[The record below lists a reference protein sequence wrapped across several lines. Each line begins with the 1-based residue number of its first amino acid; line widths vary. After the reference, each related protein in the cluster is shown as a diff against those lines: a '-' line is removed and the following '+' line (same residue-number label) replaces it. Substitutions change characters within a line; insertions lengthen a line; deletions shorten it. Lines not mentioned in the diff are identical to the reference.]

1 MQLTFKAKV
10 YQGQILPSLAMR
22 ELVQAPK
29 DWKRSHV
36 SQAGKASPYLNSNML
51 GAVIQREL
59 KRAGFG
65 RLIDVSEPPDGVE
78 VERRGPLAFVTVN
91 V

>member
-10 YQGQILPSLAMR
+10 FEGNTPDNLKVR
-22 ELVQAPK
+22 DLVQAPK
-29 DWKRSHV
+29 EWKRSHV
-36 SQAGKASPYLNSNML
+36 SDAGKASPYLNSNML

-59 KRAGFG
+59 KRAGFEG
-65 RLIDVSEPPDGVE
+65 LIDVSEPPDGVE
-78 VERRGPLAFVTVN
+78 VERRGPIAFVTVN

>member
-22 ELVQAPK
+22 EVVQAPK

-36 SQAGKASPYLNSNML
+36 SDAGKASPYLNSNML

>member
-1 MQLTFKAKV
+1 VELTFKAKV
-10 YQGQILPSLAMR
+10 FEGNTPSNLEVR
-22 ELVQAPK
+22 DLVQAPK

-36 SQAGKASPYLNSNML
+36 SDAGKVSPYINSNML

-59 KRAGFG
+59 KRAGFD
-65 RLIDVSEPPDGVE
+65 RLIDVSEPPKGVE

>member
-10 YQGQILPSLAMR
+10 YQGQIMPSLAMR

-29 DWKRSHV
+29 EWKRSHV

-59 KRAGFG
+59 KSAGFG
-65 RLIDVSEPPDGVE
+65 RLIDVSEPPDGVK